1 MLRRW
6 KYPKDYLDIFW
17 GALGINKNMT
27 CFFCVPTNALL
38 LNNMKHWTFKRKFCD
53 SVFTP
58 KKGEK
63 VGNVKTSA
71 QLVLFFSVYGRPP
84 SLVWFG
90 HHTNHSQP
98 KSLLFLFSAR
108 KIIYYT
114 NNIWGIHYLHVSE
127 FTISVS
133 LNNQAL
139 DFV

>member
-1 MLRRW
+1 
-6 KYPKDYLDIFW
+6 
-17 GALGINKNMT
+17 
-27 CFFCVPTNALL
+27 
-38 LNNMKHWTFKRKFCD
+38 MKHWTFKRKFCD
-53 SVFTP
+53 TVFTP
-58 KKGEK
+58 EKEAK
-63 VGNVKTSA
+63 VGNVKRSA
-71 QLVLFFSVYGRPP
+71 QLVPFFFSLWPTPNNPP
-84 SLVWFG
+84 PFLVG
-90 HHTNHSQP
+90 VVLECHHTNHSQP